1 MTESTDISVESSK
14 KPLYATVG
22 AGDAAVQTVA
32 DVVAKVRER
41 AETVGTDVS
50 GRVETLRER
59 LAGLPA
65 DLPERAEL
73 REKFT
78 VEELRKF
85 ADDYRSGAVDLYA
98 DLATRGE
105 GTLERLRTRPRFEQ
119 PIKRAEDLY
128 SDVFSR
134 TEDAWG
140 KVSERTRALG
150 EQASKLVSRIPGRT
164 KSVETVSAS

>member
-1 MTESTDISVESSK
+1 MTESIDLSVESSK

-85 ADDYRSGAVDLYA
+85 ADDLRPGAVGLSA
-98 DLATRGE
+98 DPPA
-105 GTLERLRTRPRFEQ
+105 
-119 PIKRAEDLY
+119 
-128 SDVFSR
+128 R
-134 TEDAWG
+134 TEA
-140 KVSERTRALG
+140 T
-150 EQASKLVSRIPGRT
+150 P
-164 KSVETVSAS
+164 